1 MAISKGWTYNYADRC
16 ECSEDDRCGCSYPEN
31 MPRGY
36 SSQTNNNTYL
46 PHEYNRARVGESAI
60 NFVEPAVLADNSIN
74 QNFNFFHYIHDSHAL
89 LIFYRANFSALCPQ
103 EIVAFNQS
111 VNDFKNRNI
120 KLVAVSVDSIQA
132 HQTWRKL
139 SYAEGGIGN
148 ILFPLVSDTTRQASL
163 AYGVLRPDGLAQRAS
178 FFIDRNLKIRYQA
191 VYDHHLR
198 RNTAET
204 LRVIDSLLQN
214 KKAEYN

>member
-1 MAISKGWTYNYADRC
+1 
-16 ECSEDDRCGCSYPEN
+16 
-31 MPRGY
+31 
-36 SSQTNNNTYL
+36 
-46 PHEYNRARVGESAI
+46 
-60 NFVEPAVLADNSIN
+60 
-74 QNFNFFHYIHDSHAL
+74 
-89 LIFYRANFSALCPQ
+89 
-103 EIVAFNQS
+103 
-111 VNDFKNRNI
+111 
-120 KLVAVSVDSIQA
+120 
-132 HQTWRKL
+132 L
-139 SYAEGGIGN
+139 SYAEGVIGN